1 MGFFFLSLF
10 PILTISWDVNSLQKG
25 NDRINDGYQKVA
37 KLFFQSKTV
46 IGSLGAQKRLSGFL
60 LVEEIDSQNFV
71 LWRDKTN

>member
-10 PILTISWDVNSLQKG
+10 PILTISWDVNSHQKG

-46 IGSLGAQKRLSGFL
+46 IGSLGCTKKGCRLPLGRRNRLPKLCFM
-60 LVEEIDSQNFV
+60 EG
-71 LWRDKTN
+71 